1 MSTYSSA
8 SDQNSIYSSPGPQDY
23 KVGASST
30 MSNANNSNTTS
41 LPALL
46 QSLRSHTI
54 NTLPALRRTER
65 LIASLPPSTPNKS
78 EITKALNEAWIYYV
92 DYHSLLN
99 ELRGLTKNYPFS
111 ESCLEEAK
119 NGVSKGQG
127 NYCYGVLKRIKDR
140 GLIPPHARALAAR
153 PAMWGGRKPSATE
166 MHKLATACES
176 EWTRVLAILL
186 RYWDA

>member
-8 SDQNSIYSSPGPQDY
+8 SDRDSNYSSPGRQDY
-23 KVGASST
+23 QVGAGST
-30 MSNANNSNTTS
+30 MSNANPMNTTS

-46 QSLRSHTI
+46 HSLRSRTI

-65 LIASLPPSTPNKS
+65 LIASLPPSTPNKP
-78 EITKALNEAWIYYV
+78 EIAKALNEAWIYYV

-119 NGVSKGQG
+119 RGVSKGSG
-127 NYCYGVLKRIKDR
+127 NYCYGVLRRVKDQ
-140 GLIPPHARALAAR
+140 GLIPTHARALAAR
-153 PAMWGGRKPSATE
+153 PAMWGGRKPTSTE
-166 MHKLATACES
+166 IHKLASACEG
-176 EWTRVLAILL
+176 EWTRVLAIVL
-186 RYWDA
+186 RHWDA